1 MRQTVRQTVR
11 EPVPVGTTAP
21 RTVGVAI
28 AIPEPFAAAL
38 QEHRASFGDP
48 LADAIPPHITL
59 LPPTL
64 LSPTLLPPTLLS
76 PTLLPPTLLGPAA
89 LTGSA
94 DVVAHLTEVAAGA
107 APFTIHL
114 RGSATFRPVSP
125 VVFVQLVRGIGECEL
140 LEQRVRSGP
149 LARDLAFPYHP
160 HVTVAHEVPDPAL
173 DEAFAT
179 LADFECR
186 FEVDS
191 LHLYEHGVDGVWRP
205 ETAFTFGGGRR

>member
-1 MRQTVRQTVR
+1 MRQTVRQTVG

-38 QEHRASFGDP
+38 QAHRASFGDP

-64 LSPTLLPPTLLS
+64 L
-76 PTLLPPTLLGPAA
+76 PPTLLGPAA
-89 LTGSA
+89 LTGCT

-140 LEQRVRSGP
+140 LEQRVRGGP

-160 HVTVAHEVPDPAL
+160 HVTVAHDVPDPAL

-179 LADFECR
+179 LVDFECQ